1 MAPDGRSLLRHSWG
15 LLAIIPPM
23 SASQEPREGGT
34 KANAEP
40 APKHQELATAC
51 GQQVAEG
58 ETWVPTPTL
67 PTQLC
72 REKPSANLLRC
83 PLSSKLARGP
93 RETPGAQAGGTFWG
107 TPHPHNPPPPRV
119 ASHDEQLAL
128 PGTPGTRQL
137 WHHWASEFIPRRC
150 SDPSSKGHCE
160 HSSLRMSH
168 KPHLGVA
175 GKRH

>member
-1 MAPDGRSLLRHSWG
+1 
-15 LLAIIPPM
+15 M
-23 SASQEPREGGT
+23 SASQEPREGST
-34 KANAEP
+34 KANTEP

-93 RETPGAQAGGTFWG
+93 EKPQVPKQEEPSGARPTPT
-107 TPHPHNPPPPRV
+107 THRR
-119 ASHDEQLAL
+119 
-128 PGTPGTRQL
+128 PG
-137 WHHWASEFIPRRC
+137 
-150 SDPSSKGHCE
+150 
-160 HSSLRMSH
+160 
-168 KPHLGVA
+168 
-175 GKRH
+175 